1 MLILIPIELLGFLCI
16 AVLMITLAYPLMTP
30 QGLWTLGK
38 YLALL
43 FYAFGIVN
51 TLDSFLNVLD
61 SSPKDQSKKW
71 IKNVS
76 IILIQVFT
84 CLVMFKIEST
94 LYSQFNSSAAA
105 EKVTFSFLCLSFQI
119 IVFTIVAYLKANPKN
134 RESDLP
140 SSITLIASIIL
151 LVFFLS
157 YSSAK
162 GLNISAL
169 ANMSAIDMT
178 ELI

>member
-1 MLILIPIELLGFLCI
+1 MFILIPIELLGFLCI

-30 QGLWTLGK
+30 YGLWDLGK
-38 YLALL
+38 CLALF
-43 FYAFGIVN
+43 FYAFGVVN

-71 IKNVS
+71 IMNVC
-76 IILIQVFT
+76 IVLIQVIT

-134 RESDLP
+134 HESDLP

-169 ANMSAIDMT
+169 ANMSTIDMT

>member
-16 AVLMITLAYPLMTP
+16 AVLMITLAYPLMAP

-38 YLALL
+38 LLALL
-43 FYAFGIVN
+43 FYAFGVVN

-71 IKNVS
+71 IKNVC
-76 IILIQVFT
+76 IILIQVIT

-94 LYSQFNSSAAA
+94 LYSQFNSGAAA

-134 RESDLP
+134 HESDLP

-151 LVFFLS
+151 LVFFLF

-162 GLNISAL
+162 GLSISAL

>member
-1 MLILIPIELLGFLCI
+1 
-16 AVLMITLAYPLMTP
+16 MTP

-38 YLALL
+38 LLALL
-43 FYAFGIVN
+43 FYAFGVVN

-61 SSPKDQSKKW
+61 SSPKDQAKKW
-71 IKNVS
+71 IKNVC
-76 IILIQVFT
+76 IILIQVIT

-94 LYSQFNSSAAA
+94 LYSQFNSGAAA

-134 RESDLP
+134 HESDLP

-151 LVFFLS
+151 LVFFLF

-162 GLNISAL
+162 GLSISAP